1 METFRSVIGYPR
13 ADDSVTGLTG
23 QERIDF
29 AIMIWG
35 FGVIVGVYSLLKDPH
50 EVEDLHVCRRTSAF
64 GTLVAE
70 VYVSICGTDNSSR

>member
-1 METFRSVIGYPR
+1 METFRSVIGYSR
-13 ADDSVTGLTG
+13 ADDSVIGLTR

-35 FGVIVGVYSLLKDPH
+35 FGVIVGVYSLLKDLH
-50 EVEDLHVCRRTSAF
+50 DVEDLPICRRTSAF

-70 VYVSICGTDNSSR
+70 VYVSMCGTDDPSR